1 MFIKHGSRKS
11 RTIRNHKDIKTN
23 DNQGELALDTS
34 VKYISSSKQIND
46 ALVNAKSH
54 EHKTLKV

>member
-1 MFIKHGSRKS
+1 N
-11 RTIRNHKDIKTN
+11 RNHKDIKTD

-54 EHKTLKV
+54 EHTTLKV